1 MKRVFTISLILF
13 FSVSVSLI
21 QSQTTYK
28 QAGLRSGYMGGL
40 YFQVTGNAGNAET
53 GFMALLGF
61 RNNGIQFTG
70 LRIVYETTL
79 DELSPDLYV
88 GWGYGGHAGF
98 IITDNLRFMGD
109 DYYFRG
115 DRFCPLFGIDGWGTL
130 EYRFRSVPLVV
141 GLNIKPYI
149 ELTIPSFI
157 KIMPGDIGISIAYSF

>member
-1 MKRVFTISLILF
+1 
-13 FSVSVSLI
+13 
-21 QSQTTYK
+21 
-28 QAGLRSGYMGGL
+28 MGGL
-40 YFQVTGNAGNAET
+40 YFQVTGDAGNAET

-61 RNNGIQFTG
+61 RSNGIQLTG

-79 DELSPDLYV
+79 DEISPDLYL

-98 IITDNLRFMGD
+98 IITDNLRFLGD

-115 DRFCPLFGIDGWGTL
+115 DRFCPLFGIDGWGAL
-130 EYRFRSVPLVV
+130 EYRFRSVPMVI

-157 KIMPGDIGISIAYSF
+157 KIMPGDIGLSIAYSF